1 MLFKLY
7 VTGAPADALLLD
19 AVVERSPLVV
29 EGLGQ
34 QLPVPMRTAL
44 HELRAMLL
52 GYVAFLVE
60 TKRANLGSGSLFQF
74 VACLCGKTLYPICVH
89 GYFNL

>member
-7 VTGAPADALLLD
+7 VTGAPADVLLLD

-34 QLPVPMRTAL
+34 QLSVPVRTAL

-60 TKRANLGSGSLFQF
+60 TKRANLGSDSLFQF
-74 VACLCGKTLYPICVH
+74 VACLCGKTPYPICVH

>member
-29 EGLGQ
+29 EGLRQ

-44 HELRAMLL
+44 HKLRAMLI
-52 GYVAFLVE
+52 GYITSFVE
-60 TKRANLGSGSLFQF
+60 AKRADLGGDTFFQF
-74 VACLCGKTLYPICVH
+74 VACLCGKTLYPISVH
-89 GYFNL
+89 GRFNL

>member
-34 QLPVPMRTAL
+34 QLSVPVRTAL

-52 GYVAFLVE
+52 GNIAFLVE
-60 TKRANLGSGSLFQF
+60 TKRANLGGDSLFQF
-74 VACLCGKTLYPICVH
+74 VACLCGKTLYPIRVH

>member
-1 MLFKLY
+1 M
-7 VTGAPADALLLD
+7 
-19 AVVERSPLVV
+19 V

-34 QLPVPMRTAL
+34 QLSVPVRTAL

-60 TKRANLGSGSLFQF
+60 AKRAYLGGDSFFQF
-74 VACLCGKTLYPICVH
+74 VACLGGKTLYPIRVH
-89 GYFNL
+89 ICSL

>member
-1 MLFKLY
+1 MIFKLY

-34 QLPVPMRTAL
+34 QLSVPVRTAL

-60 TKRANLGSGSLFQF
+60 AKRSNLGGDPLLQF
-74 VACLCGKTLYPICVH
+74 VACLCGKTLYPISVH
-89 GYFNL
+89 GRFYL